1 MTTHSEKKE
10 IRVALA
16 GLGNCA
22 SALIQGVE
30 YYKNIESEDL
40 YIKGIMNPS
49 IGGYL
54 PRHIKIVA
62 AFDVA
67 TTKLNKDISEAIY
80 ADPNCCQKI
89 VRLEDMPK
97 NGALCYPG
105 PISDGCYVSEDGRLS
120 TFDYFKAYDESKVK
134 PVDVAQT
141 LKDNRAEILV
151 NLLPVGS
158 FKASRIYAQ
167 SAIDAGCGFINCIPE
182 FIISEKLEGDKD
194 WVSEFNTKGLPCA
207 GDDIK
212 SQVGATLTHRVLAK
226 MFLDRGVI
234 VNNTYQ
240 LNIGGNGDFYNM
252 KLESRLTTKR
262 KSKTSAVA
270 SVLPYPV
277 KCRIGPSDFV
287 PFLEDK
293 KICYI
298 RIDGTTYGN
307 LPLVM
312 DVKLRVEDSPNSA
325 GVILD
330 IIRVM
335 KLALD
340 RGISGHLESISSFS
354 FKHPHIQPP
363 SDVIAKQWVA
373 EFIEGK
379 RER

>member
-1 MTTHSEKKE
+1 MKSNHNEKE

-22 SALIQGVE
+22 SALIQGLE
-30 YYKNIESEDL
+30 YYKNIKEEDL
-40 YIKGIMNPS
+40 YINGIMNPS

-54 PRHIKIVA
+54 PHHIKVVA

-67 TTKLNKDISEAIY
+67 TTKINKDISEAIY
-80 ADPNCCQKI
+80 AEPNCCQMI
-89 VRLEDMPK
+89 VKPDELPET
-97 NGALCYPG
+97 NVFCFPG
-105 PISDGCYVSEDGRLS
+105 PISDGCYRSKDGRIS
-120 TFDYFKAYDESKVK
+120 TLDYFKAYDESRVK
-134 PVDVAQT
+134 PVNIAQT
-141 LKDNRAEILV
+141 LIDNKAEILI

-158 FKASRIYAQ
+158 YKASRIYAQ
-167 SAIDAGCGFINCIPE
+167 AALDAGCGFINGIPE
-182 FIISEKLEGDKD
+182 FIISEQIEGDKD
-194 WVSEFNTKGLPCA
+194 WVAEFESRGLPCA

-226 MFLDRGVI
+226 MFLDRGVVI
-234 VNNTYQ
+234 NNTYQ

-252 KLESRLTTKR
+252 KYEDRLRTKR

-277 KCRIGPSDFV
+277 NCRIGPSDYV

-293 KICYI
+293 KVCYI
-298 RIDGTTYGN
+298 RIDGVSYGN
-307 LPLVM
+307 LPLVI

-340 RGISGHLESISSFS
+340 RGISGRLDSISSFS
-354 FKHPHIQPP
+354 FKHPYIQPP

-373 EFIEGK
+373 DFIEGK